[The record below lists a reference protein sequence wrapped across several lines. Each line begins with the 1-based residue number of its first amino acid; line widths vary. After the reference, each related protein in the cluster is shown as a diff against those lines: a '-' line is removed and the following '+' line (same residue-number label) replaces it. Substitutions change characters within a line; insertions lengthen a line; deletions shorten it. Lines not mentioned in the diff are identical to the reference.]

1 MFEDLQI
8 NIKRSARKT
17 LSIYVERDGS
27 ISVLA
32 PKGLRQK
39 KIDEVLKQKEY
50 LIYKYRAEWQELNR
64 SKKNREYISGQSFMY
79 LGRSYSL
86 KLIDKLDKP
95 LILKEGRFY
104 LLKSE
109 KEKAKEHFIKFY
121 KENGKAKIQ
130 NRIEEFKKKIDVNPQ
145 RVRIIELQNR
155 WASCTSDGNLNF
167 HWKCIMAPYAVLDYI
182 VVHELIHLIHKN
194 HTQEFWNE
202 VDKIIPKF
210 TDQIEWLKKYGAGMD
225 L

>member
-1 MFEDLQI
+1 MFEDLEI
-8 NIKRSARKT
+8 NIKRSVRKT
-17 LSIYVERDGS
+17 LSIYVERDGT

-32 PKGLRQK
+32 PKGLRRK
-39 KIDEVLKQKEY
+39 NIDEILKQKEY
-50 LIYKYRAEWQELNR
+50 LIYKYRAEWQGLNR

-86 KLIDKLDKP
+86 KLIDKLEKP
-95 LILKEGRFY
+95 LLLKDGRFF

-109 KEKAKEHFIKFY
+109 KDNAKEHFINFY
-121 KENGKAKIQ
+121 KEHGKIKIL
-130 NRIEEFKKKIDVNPQ
+130 NRIEEFKNKIDVNPG
-145 RVRIIELQNR
+145 RVRIMELQNR
-155 WASCTSDGNLNF
+155 WASCTAEGNINF
-167 HWKCIMAPYAVLDYI
+167 HWKCIMAPYIVLDYI

-202 VDKIIPKF
+202 VDKILPKYQ
-210 TDQIEWLKKYGAGMD
+210 DSIAWLKSHGASMD